1 MNSFIV
7 KIKQNGEW
15 KKIDAI
21 SVFPFSWCD
30 LLDERL
36 DEAHLTF
43 YDYPEK
49 AITPLTEFSV
59 EINNNGKVK
68 EKFYILAG
76 DDSVKNSK

>member
-1 MNSFIV
+1 MNTYSIQ
-7 KIKQNGEW
+7 IKQNGVWSRFEA
-15 KKIDAI
+15 D

-68 EKFYILAG
+68 EKILY
-76 DDSVKNSK
+76 SHL